1 MMHISCK
8 IGDLVE
14 IIDDKNLSIRRMA
27 VVVEQSPHRKH
38 VFRIR
43 YVENGVF
50 SEPVWKHAFDFHKCL
65 A

>member
-1 MMHISCK
+1 MHISCK

-14 IIDDKNLSIRRMA
+14 IIDEKNFPIRRIA
-27 VVVEQSPHRKH
+27 VVIEKLPNSKH

-43 YVENGVF
+43 YVEKGVF
-50 SEPVWKHAFDFHKCL
+50 SEPVWKSCFDFHKCL